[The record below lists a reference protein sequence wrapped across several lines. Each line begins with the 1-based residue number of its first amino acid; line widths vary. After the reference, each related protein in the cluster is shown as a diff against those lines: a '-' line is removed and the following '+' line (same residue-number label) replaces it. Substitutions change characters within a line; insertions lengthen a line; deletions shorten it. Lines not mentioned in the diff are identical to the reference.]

1 MNELNKIQKKIQ
13 QMPKEIIKLI
23 LFYSH
28 SFQPK
33 YLLEDIKNVNIV
45 KKELLVMYRHYWED
59 EYMDW
64 LINDII
70 SYSNGYHATMCGY
83 VDKFYNIFLRHISLE
98 NILQVE
104 KYMRS
109 LERKEVTSQINIFL
123 GLMTVEERNEV
134 VKVTITLHAYLG
146 DFTRSLM

>member
-1 MNELNKIQKKIQ
+1 MKEIMDELTKIQKKLERL
-13 QMPKEIIKLI
+13 PREIIKLI

-28 SFQPK
+28 SFQPN

-45 KKELLVMYRHYWED
+45 KKELMVMYRQYWEYED
-59 EYMDW
+59 MDW

-70 SYSNGYHATMCGY
+70 SYSNGYHATMYGY

-104 KYMRS
+104 KYTRS

-123 GLMTVEERNEV
+123 GLMTVEERNEL
-134 VKVTITLHAYLG
+134 VKVTIE
-146 DFTRSLM
+146 DFDSY

>member
-1 MNELNKIQKKIQ
+1 MDELTKIEKNLQRL
-13 QMPKEIIKLI
+13 PKEIIKLI

-45 KKELLVMYRHYWED
+45 KKELLVMYRQHYWED
-59 EYMDW
+59 EDMDW

-70 SYSNGYHATMCGY
+70 SYSNGYRATMYGY

-123 GLMTVEERNEV
+123 GLMTVEERNEL
-134 VKVTITLHAYLG
+134 VKVTIE
-146 DFTRSLM
+146 DFDSY